1 MQSSAS
7 PALSN
12 CVDPG
17 ASAECS
23 WGLRGEGLS
32 ETSSVWAGRHGLSG
46 YWGPQ
51 ATADGIQSCE
61 NSRLRLSF
69 GGETNSMRTEE
80 ELMED
85 YTGIYTTLSAIQVR
99 DWKSVYS

>member
-1 MQSSAS
+1 MQSSDS

-12 CVDPG
+12 SVDP
-17 ASAECS
+17 SAEVS

-32 ETSSVWAGRHGLSG
+32 ETSSIWTGRPGLSG
-46 YWGPQ
+46 SWGPQ
-51 ATADGIQSCE
+51 ATAGSILSCE

-69 GGETNSMRTEE
+69 GGETNRMRTEE

-85 YTGIYTTLSAIQVR
+85 YTGIYTTLSAIQVT
-99 DWKSVYS
+99 DWNSVYY